1 MVFIKNTK
9 KGSETRV
16 FEPFLNLFSI
26 GTGSHYA
33 RKDVTPIPALISLGL
48 TTPSGVLSHFVPAGP

>member
-9 KGSETRV
+9 KGSKTRV

-33 RKDVTPIPALISLGL
+33 RPGGVPPRGVGPAPGRG
-48 TTPSGVLSHFVPAGP
+48 PPRGGFVVCLV